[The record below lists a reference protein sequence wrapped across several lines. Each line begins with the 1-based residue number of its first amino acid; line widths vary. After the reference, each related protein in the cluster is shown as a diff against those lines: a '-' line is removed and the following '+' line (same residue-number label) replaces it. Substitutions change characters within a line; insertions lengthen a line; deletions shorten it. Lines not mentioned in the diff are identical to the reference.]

1 MSDSELKGDAQAET
15 KADVKHDDASAEMPE
30 EIRHPQPPKH
40 SDDQRSA
47 MPERDDKDRKQAP
60 SDRPGKQ
67 SGEGETPVG

>member
-1 MSDSELKGDAQAET
+1 MSNDP
-15 KADVKHDDASAEMPE
+15 KHDAKPDAGQNPQPDDL
-30 EIRHPQPPKH
+30 RHPTPSQH